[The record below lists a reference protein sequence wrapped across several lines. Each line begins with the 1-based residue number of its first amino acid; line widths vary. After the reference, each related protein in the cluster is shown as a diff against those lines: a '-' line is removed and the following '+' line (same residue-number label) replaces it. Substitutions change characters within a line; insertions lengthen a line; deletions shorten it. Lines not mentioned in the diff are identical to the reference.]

1 MSAASE
7 KPIRLAVLGGS
18 CTGKTSFISRLTVDI
33 VREAHYP
40 TRKQNNWLF
49 TFNPTDPLARAI
61 MDEKAHERYYYS
73 NDHVVPE
80 PVFGTPDITDY
91 VLLSPPVYQSF
102 IQDYQTVKHAVT
114 VGQRVADQRSLLK
127 SENQYYQ
134 YKNEDTGQGHDSCSR
149 RTARLQERTNRSGA
163 EGKCLPSNYMPPKY
177 SNIPIDIIDTPAYD
191 PDMVIPFL
199 EVSLFSNLDK
209 SILRGLADH
218 PRKPVSTQSLLV
230 ASGASELNG
239 KVDGYIFVYS
249 ALPEL
254 NYADPPSYDSL
265 DRLGGGVG
273 QAPTQN
279 TAADYKRKSTQ
290 DGGFSLLNS
299 IRTCFLDAWTEF
311 RNYQRRTAQSK
322 EGDIYSLMYSLKQAW
337 KPDTQAIDKDKGAQD
352 SGTSSDP
359 IDLNPDSPNSPPPL
373 LIICTHILDPL
384 HSPLLVER
392 GKRLAVE
399 WKCAFVALDSM
410 LDFNVDVAMACIIRD
425 IVEKEKLLNKHITKK
440 KGVLHKIIK
449 G

>member
-1 MSAASE
+1 MSVASE

-61 MDEKAHERYYYS
+61 LDEKAHERYYYS
-73 NDHVVPE
+73 DEHAVPE
-80 PVFGTPDITDY
+80 PVFRTPSITDH

-102 IQDYQTVKHAVT
+102 IQNYQMVKHALA
-114 VGQRVADQRSLLK
+114 VGQRLADQRTLLK
-127 SENQYYQ
+127 SDNQYYQ
-134 YKNEDTGQGHDSCSR
+134 YKNEDVGHGPDSCSR
-149 RTARLQERTNRSGA
+149 RTARLQERTRRRGA
-163 EGKCLPSNYMPPKY
+163 VDRCLPSNYTPPRY
-177 SNIPIDIIDTPAYD
+177 SSISIDIIDTPAYD

-254 NYADPPSYDSL
+254 NYAEPPSYDSL
-265 DRLGGGVG
+265 NRVSGGVG
-273 QAPTQN
+273 QAPAQGQ
-279 TAADYKRKSTQ
+279 AVEYKRTSAQ
-290 DGGFSLLNS
+290 DGGFSLLSS
-299 IRTCFLDAWTEF
+299 IRACFLDAWTEF
-311 RNYQRRTAQSK
+311 RNYQRRAAQIK

-337 KPDTQAIDKDKGAQD
+337 KPDPQATGKDKGTRELSASLDQ
-352 SGTSSDP
+352 
-359 IDLNPDSPNSPPPL
+359 IDLNPDSPNSPPPM

-384 HSPLLVER
+384 HSPLLVEH

-410 LDFNVDVAMACIIRD
+410 SDFNVDVAMACIIRD